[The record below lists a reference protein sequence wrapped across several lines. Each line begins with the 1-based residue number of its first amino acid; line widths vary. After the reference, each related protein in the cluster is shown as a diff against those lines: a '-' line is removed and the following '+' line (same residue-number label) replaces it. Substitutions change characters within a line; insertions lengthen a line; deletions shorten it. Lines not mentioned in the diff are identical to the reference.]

1 MPALE
6 ATREKQNMRTRMSLR
21 REETIIL
28 IRGENEKEV
37 VLEMWLS

>member
-1 MPALE
+1 MPALG
-6 ATREKQNMRTRMSLR
+6 ATREKQNTRPRKSLR